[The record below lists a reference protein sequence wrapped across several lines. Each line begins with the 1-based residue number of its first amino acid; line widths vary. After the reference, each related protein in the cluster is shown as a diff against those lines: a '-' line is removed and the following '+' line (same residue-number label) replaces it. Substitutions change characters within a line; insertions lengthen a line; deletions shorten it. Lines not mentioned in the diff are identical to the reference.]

1 MKRLFNF
8 FTLATILLLLPTK
21 AQAISGTYY
30 EWSVYYDNN
39 EFYLP
44 APDSEQGNNR
54 YHIKG
59 GMLIYDDLY
68 EDPPMPVLVENGYY
82 PFYAISRYKT
92 DDMTSR
98 QGGPNRVIKTFE
110 PYLESGL
117 TPWYDIY
124 PLHFPDEPIPTAIRE
139 MEAQEGEPVYYYYD
153 LNGRRSM
160 SPHDRFNI
168 VVKQQGPHTRVTKSY
183 RNDD

>member
-1 MKRLFNF
+1 MLRDGNLRKI
-8 FTLATILLLLPTK
+8 A
-21 AQAISGTYY
+21 
-30 EWSVYYDNN
+30 EW
-39 EFYLP
+39 
-44 APDSEQGNNR
+44 NR
-54 YHIKG
+54 NVNTWTQTDYS
-59 GMLIYDDLY
+59 
-68 EDPPMPVLVENGYY
+68 
-82 PFYAISRYKT
+82 YAISRYKT
-92 DDMTSR
+92 DDMSSR

-139 MEAQEGEPVYYYYD
+139 VEGQEGDPVYYYYD
-153 LNGRRSM
+153 LNGRRNM